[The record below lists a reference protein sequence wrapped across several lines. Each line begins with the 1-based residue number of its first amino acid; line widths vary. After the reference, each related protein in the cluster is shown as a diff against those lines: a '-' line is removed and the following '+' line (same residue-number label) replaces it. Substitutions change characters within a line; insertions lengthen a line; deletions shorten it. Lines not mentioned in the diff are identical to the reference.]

1 MGSTIGVTDS
11 EGNLV
16 RPPLPEP
23 LGIGDNAGRVLAVC
37 VVTQIRQDPGNVGV
51 TAIDKRSVSGPC
63 KVGRLGLYGD
73 LQANRAK
80 HGGVNRAVYAIS
92 EREVQAWSEILDKEI
107 PYGQFGENLR
117 VDGPLDDLEIG
128 ARVRIGDVELEAKG
142 PRNPCATLARWTQR
156 PTMIKDFTFRGRG
169 GVCFAVTKIG
179 KVEAGQD
186 LEVSYTPGHGVSVA
200 RWFTHQYPAD
210 ARTLLAAQDAGAIEI
225 ADNVMKYV
233 RAAATRG

>member
-1 MGSTIGVTDS
+1 MSTGIEVMDR

-23 LGIGDNAGRVLAVC
+23 LALGERAGRILAVC

-51 TAIDKRSVSGPC
+51 TAIDKRPVSGPH
-63 KVGRLGLYGD
+63 KVGKLGIYAD

-80 HGGVNRAVYAIS
+80 HGGADRAVYAIS
-92 EREVQAWSEILDKEI
+92 EREVQAWSEILGKEI

-128 ARVRIGDVELEAKG
+128 ARVRIGGVELEAKG
-142 PRNPCATLARWTQR
+142 PRNPCATFARWTQR
-156 PTMIKDFTFRGRG
+156 PTMVKDFTFRGRG
-169 GVCFAVTKIG
+169 GVCFAVAKIG
-179 KVEAGQD
+179 KVEEGQD

-200 RWFTHQYPAD
+200 RWFTHQQPAD
-210 ARTLLAAQDAGAIEI
+210 ARALLAAQDAGAIEI

-233 RAAATRG
+233 SVAATRR